1 MHMGGSSLEGSEPV
15 SLRGLGRA
23 GFRRSLKPM
32 AEAGL
37 GTGSGSPFSQAIA
50 EVGDLELRRGMI
62 WEAPSATGPHG
73 TAQEGPLP
81 RVGWVRVCEVSELAG
96 IS

>member
-1 MHMGGSSLEGSEPV
+1 MLSHFNVLPRV
-15 SLRGLGRA
+15 SPSCPTDDPKSPSMNTQLPLGY
-23 GFRRSLKPM
+23 FP
-32 AEAGL
+32 
-37 GTGSGSPFSQAIA
+37 GTQSHISQAIA